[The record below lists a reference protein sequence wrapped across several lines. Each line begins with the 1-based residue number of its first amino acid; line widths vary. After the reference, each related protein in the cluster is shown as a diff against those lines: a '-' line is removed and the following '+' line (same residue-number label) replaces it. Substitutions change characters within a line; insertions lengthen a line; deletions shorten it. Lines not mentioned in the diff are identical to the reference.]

1 MTQTSKNDMVMLRIQ
16 IVAICILIFLLI
28 SGHIYLMYH
37 YYFIKEEIIDFIV
50 SLYYSFIIAALPM

>member
-1 MTQTSKNDMVMLRIQ
+1 MTQMSKNDMVMLRIQ
-16 IVAICILIFLLI
+16 IVAICILFFLLI